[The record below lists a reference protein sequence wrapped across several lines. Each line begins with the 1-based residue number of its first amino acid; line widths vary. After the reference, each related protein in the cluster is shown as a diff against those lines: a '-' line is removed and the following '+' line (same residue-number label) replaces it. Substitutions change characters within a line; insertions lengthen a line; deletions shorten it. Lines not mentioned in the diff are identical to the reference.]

1 MKWKILGL
9 MLMATGFVAGE
20 AAAEE
25 FHFVTLSFPP
35 LEFEEPDKKVTGA
48 AVEVVREVMKSIS
61 HSVTIELLPWP
72 RALSAVKDGN
82 ADAIFTAYRTPERE
96 KFLEY
101 SHEVLVPQ
109 VVSLYIKKGSGRTFT
124 GDFQELAP
132 YVIGILSTISY
143 GRGFDAA
150 REKYKLK
157 TDRVDNLELNFKKLV
172 AGRLDYVISN
182 RYSAQYVINALGIEK
197 DVQELTVPVEVTPSF
212 VGFAKTPR
220 ATKLIEAFDA
230 GLRELKR
237 NGRYDAIME
246 RFDVRVPKSS

>member
-1 MKWKILGL
+1 MTKSILGL
-9 MLMATGFVAGE
+9 LLMAASLVAGE
-20 AAAEE
+20 AGAEN

-35 LEFEEPDKKVTGA
+35 LEFEGPDKKVTGA
-48 AVEVVREVMKSIS
+48 AVEVVREVMRSIS
-61 HSVTIELLPWP
+61 HTVTVDLLPWP
-72 RALSAVKDGN
+72 RALGAVKDGS

-96 KFLEY
+96 KFLDY
-101 SHEVLVPQ
+101 SNEVLVPQ
-109 VVSLYIKKGSGRTFT
+109 VVSLYIKRGSGRTFT

-132 YVIGILSTISY
+132 YVIGTLSTISY
-143 GRGFDAA
+143 GKGFDAA

-157 TDRVDNLELNFKKLV
+157 TDRVDTLELNFKKLI

-182 RYSAQYVINALGIEK
+182 RYSAQYVITELGIDKE
-197 DVQELTVPVEVTPSF
+197 VQELTVLVEVTPSF
-212 VGFAKTPR
+212 VAFAKTPR
-220 ATKLIEAFDA
+220 AAKLIEAFDA